1 MKAAGKVV
9 LKTIIGIMAAILV
22 VALSMVYAARNIAC
36 DAYAQW
42 DAALSVISYM
52 EKNNGSWPRDWE
64 SLHQGYLA
72 APELHMSWENIQKYV
87 VIDFSVDPS
96 ELVNAEYVESGR
108 PFHVIMPRD
117 RNERWWR
124 EPNTLVLKYLKERA
138 AAQAGMGASRQDNTS
153 NDGMKTDKDRDK
165 DRDNDAAP
173 PVTDY

>member
-9 LKTIIGIMAAILV
+9 LKTIIGILAVVLA
-22 VALSMVYAARNIAC
+22 VALCMVYAAHTIVC

-52 EKNNGSWPRDWE
+52 EKNNGSWPHDWE
-64 SLHQGYLA
+64 SLHQGFLA
-72 APELHMSWENIQKYV
+72 APQVHMNWENTQKHV

-96 ELVNAEYVESGR
+96 ELVNAEHVESGR
-108 PFHVIMPRD
+108 PFHAIMPRD

-124 EPNTLVLKYLKERA
+124 EPNTLVLEYLKERA
-138 AAQAGMGASRQDNTS
+138 AAQAGMGASRQDHTS
-153 NDGMKTDKDRDK
+153 NDRMKTDKDRD
-165 DRDNDAAP
+165 NDSAP